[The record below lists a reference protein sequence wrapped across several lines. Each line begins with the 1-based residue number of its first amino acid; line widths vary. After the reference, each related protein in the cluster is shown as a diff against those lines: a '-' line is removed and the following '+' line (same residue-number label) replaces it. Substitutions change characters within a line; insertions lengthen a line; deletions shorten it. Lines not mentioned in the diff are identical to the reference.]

1 MLFCR
6 CLIVPYLVTNLAEFS
21 LMTQSTPSG
30 DEAASPAAFTVGE
43 NAADRGSG
51 GACGRGLV

>member
-1 MLFCR
+1 M
-6 CLIVPYLVTNLAEFS
+6 S
-21 LMTQSTPSG
+21 SMTQPTPSA

-43 NAADRGSG
+43 NAADRGSR